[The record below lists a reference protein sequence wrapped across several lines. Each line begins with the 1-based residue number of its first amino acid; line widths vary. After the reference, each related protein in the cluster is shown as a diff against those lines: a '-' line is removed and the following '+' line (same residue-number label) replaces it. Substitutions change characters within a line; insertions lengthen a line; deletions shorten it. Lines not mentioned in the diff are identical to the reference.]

1 MQHRVVVTSAV
12 DQFHVAPLP
21 GAVDVG
27 VAGLLDAVIIE
38 IFEQPFAIT
47 VFIVVWNDFAVDGQQ
62 RR

>member
-1 MQHRVVVTSAV
+1 VTSAV

-38 IFEQPFAIT
+38 IFEQPSAIAI
-47 VFIVVWNDFAVDGQQ
+47 FIVVWNDFAVDG
-62 RR
+62 